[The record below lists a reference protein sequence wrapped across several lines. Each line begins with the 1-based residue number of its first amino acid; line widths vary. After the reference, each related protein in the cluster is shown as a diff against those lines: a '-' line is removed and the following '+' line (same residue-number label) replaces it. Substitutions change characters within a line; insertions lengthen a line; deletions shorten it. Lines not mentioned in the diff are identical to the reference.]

1 MVLCING
8 DMGLE
13 KNMPGEILIER
24 ELNGNKEN
32 NLNNI
37 AFRIVDG
44 LKDILEEDR
53 HQKQPLILSLNEQM
67 LIKLVKEFIIN
78 KQRQCLIG
86 ITGESASGKT
96 TLVNYISK
104 ALRKKLYNESYTSL
118 CCDDYYKDTSAE
130 LKAAGSYEELYK
142 TGFSFD
148 KPEAINL
155 DLMRAHLISLKNG
168 CGVNA
173 PEYDFITC
181 ESIPNRAYKN
191 PTKAILAEGL
201 YVLGE
206 ELVDLFDIKIYV
218 FTPFE
223 KIKERWFTRAIL
235 RGKSGAAA
243 EHQFND
249 VNATAQ
255 IYIRPTMKN
264 ADIVINGLTG
274 ADYIEEM
281 TTKIV
286 NLISDVINFYK

>member
-1 MVLCING
+1 MSGGSLT
-8 DMGLE
+8 
-13 KNMPGEILIER
+13 ER
-24 ELNGNKEN
+24 EKTEN
-32 NLNNI
+32 QQQDNTSMT

-44 LKDILEEDR
+44 IKEILEEDR
-53 HQKQPLILSLNEQM
+53 QQKQPLFLSLNDQL
-67 LIKLVKEFIIN
+67 LIRLVKHFLSS
-78 KQRQCLIG
+78 KQDQCLIG

-96 TLVNYISK
+96 TFVNYVSK
-104 ALRKKLYNESYTSL
+104 ALRKKLFNESYTTL
-118 CCDDYYKDTSAE
+118 CCDDYYKDTSEE

-148 KPEAINL
+148 TPNAINL
-155 DLMRAHLISLKNG
+155 ELMRAHLISLKNG

-173 PEYDFITC
+173 PEYDFVTC

-191 PTKAILAEGL
+191 PTKAILSEGL

-206 ELVDLFDIKIYV
+206 ELVDLFDIKVYV

-223 KIKERWFTRAIL
+223 KIKERWFARAAS
-235 RGKSGAAA
+235 RGKTGSAA

-264 ADIVINGLTG
+264 ADIIINGL
-274 ADYIEEM
+274 ASAEYIEEI
-281 TTKIV
+281 TTRIINTV
-286 NLISDVINFYK
+286 NDIISFYK